1 MRLSDVYAAG
11 LLQRQCVDMCS
22 LAAIS
27 FQCWHVPH
35 SSPAT
40 SAMYLQKGAPQ
51 SAGEPAAATSLH
63 QLTLL
68 RRFCCAAPASAA
80 PPLLCRLALL
90 TPRPLPSQRQQGSLT
105 AAAAHITI
113 RRSHQRAA
121 AQPLQQ
127 RCRSA
132 VEHPTACG
140 HRREAAAAPRKG
152 WSAGGSCCC

>member
-1 MRLSDVYAAG
+1 MYM
-11 LLQRQCVDMCS
+11 LLGYCSASALICVHWLLFRS
-22 LAAIS
+22 
-27 FQCWHVPH
+27 
-35 SSPAT
+35 
-40 SAMYLQKGAPQ
+40 
-51 SAGEPAAATSLH
+51 SAGMFLTAAQPHQPCTCKRVRRNQLATPAAATSLH